1 MGMVRPV
8 QNLQSMLH
16 SYGDPAFFA
25 AFFCTNSTELV
36 RVSVKFAA
44 STMVK
49 TEYSRNE
56 LHVFEAKCKRG
67 SHVAFLPAWGKKK
80 SARGKHDG
88 IEFVFVFHF
97 VCGNKFVLY
106 QMRHTLH
113 EQLLASRVSM
123 L

>member
-1 MGMVRPV
+1 
-8 QNLQSMLH
+8 MLH

-80 SARGKHDG
+80 ALVESMMALRL
-88 IEFVFVFHF
+88 FLFF
-97 VCGNKFVLY
+97 
-106 QMRHTLH
+106 
-113 EQLLASRVSM
+113 LLSVETNLFFTKCDIHSM
-123 L
+123 SSFWLPG